1 LKGFLFFLAVGTI
14 IFVAQTTL
22 LAAPGLQ
29 VFRYDLFIP
38 FVVFMALY
46 QPVHVG
52 LSLAILFGFVMDV
65 FSGGVFGLFL
75 FTYFW
80 FFCLIRAGL
89 EFLDLQNSILE
100 TVLVLLGVLAENL
113 IVIFFLSFFGRE
125 DGIRFWAL
133 QNVVVQVFVAGVTA
147 PLIFLTFSKS
157 GKRARKSQ
165 RDFGLTI
172 DD

>member
-1 LKGFLFFLAVGTI
+1 MKGFLFFLAVGTI

-113 IVIFFLSFFGRE
+113 IVIFFPVVFRKRRRDTFLGFTECSCSGFCRGRHSPI
-125 DGIRFWAL
+125 DISDLFKIR
-133 QNVVVQVFVAGVTA
+133 QTRKEKSAG
-147 PLIFLTFSKS
+147 LW
-157 GKRARKSQ
+157 
-165 RDFGLTI
+165 I